1 MFVRFMIS
9 IAWRYLK
16 SQVITLTFRRLDRN
30 YNMFIIIYLTFVQAP
45 REEYEGLVPD
55 ISDSVVSHILFS
67 LYMIM
72 RKDNACILN
81 LWTINYSTWDK
92 CALGGSLGHEIDPG
106 LL

>member
-1 MFVRFMIS
+1 MWTVYALHDQYCMEIFEVTNHNFQ
-9 IAWRYLK
+9 AE
-16 SQVITLTFRRLDRN
+16 T
-30 YNMFIIIYLTFVQAP
+30 IICFIYLTFVQAP

-72 RKDNACILN
+72 RKYNACILN